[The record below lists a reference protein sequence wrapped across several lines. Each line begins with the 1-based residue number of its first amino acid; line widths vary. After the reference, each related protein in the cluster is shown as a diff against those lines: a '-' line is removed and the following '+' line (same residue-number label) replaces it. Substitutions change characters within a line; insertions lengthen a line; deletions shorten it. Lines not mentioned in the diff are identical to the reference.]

1 MHFPL
6 PTNYKGKRE
15 ISSQTRERS
24 ILYPRAP
31 LRGIKNAFFA
41 RRRHSVDKGWPNLRC
56 QIIKTPLPSLQLL
69 LHTGIMIKSDQGRD
83 GPHIARSSKAN
94 GVKKQKNSIVK
105 KERKPLKTT
114 YPIHNAPL
122 WSELPVRSTFNGI
135 HFHIKKKSCCRP
147 HLVFKHT

>member
-1 MHFPL
+1 MH
-6 PTNYKGKRE
+6 
-15 ISSQTRERS
+15 
-24 ILYPRAP
+24 
-31 LRGIKNAFFA
+31 FFA

-135 HFHIKKKSCCRP
+135 ISILKRRAAAGHIWSSSTLNYP
-147 HLVFKHT
+147 AQQPLFSNTSLAG